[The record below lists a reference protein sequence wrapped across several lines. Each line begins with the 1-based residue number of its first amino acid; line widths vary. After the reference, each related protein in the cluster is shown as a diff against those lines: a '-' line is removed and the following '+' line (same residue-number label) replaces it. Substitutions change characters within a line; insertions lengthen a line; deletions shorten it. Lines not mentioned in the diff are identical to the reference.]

1 MYGEGFVAAGT
12 ENPQLH
18 LIEVEISALKPD
30 PLNPRVHSERQLR
43 TLAKSIRAFGF
54 VSPILIDQE
63 FRVIA
68 GHCRIEAARLLGL
81 KTVPAIPVTHL
92 SDAQRRALM
101 IADNRLAE
109 QASWDNKLLAEHL
122 KILADSELHFEIEAT
137 GFEMAEI
144 DLRIEGLSPDL
155 DPECDPADELPET
168 PPAAVTHLN
177 DLWMM
182 GRHRVFCGS
191 CLDAK
196 SYSVLMDGQRAAV
209 AFTDPP
215 YNLAIPGC
223 VSGLGKIQHNNF
235 AM

>member
-109 QASWDNKLLAEHL
+109 Q
-122 KILADSELHFEIEAT
+122 
-137 GFEMAEI
+137 
-144 DLRIEGLSPDL
+144 
-155 DPECDPADELPET
+155 
-168 PPAAVTHLN
+168 
-177 DLWMM
+177 
-182 GRHRVFCGS
+182 
-191 CLDAK
+191 
-196 SYSVLMDGQRAAV
+196 
-209 AFTDPP
+209 
-215 YNLAIPGC
+215 
-223 VSGLGKIQHNNF
+223 
-235 AM
+235 